1 MSGTFPISAGFQ
13 TLDFQSNTNSR
24 VTRSV
29 SGKTQRIKTGAQYW
43 SFKLKSP
50 AMTRA
55 ELMADYSFIVSQ
67 DGQVGSFTIVPPEVA
82 STRGTMTG
90 TMTVSTTV
98 STDPAMNTA
107 AGSSAVG
114 IVEDS
119 TASGTLKKGDLIKF
133 SNHDKVYMITEDFNL
148 QNDSS
153 VQPLKFYPPLTT
165 AVTGSTTVTY
175 TNVPIKVYL
184 DRDEQKYITQADG
197 TFQYEIV
204 MNEEI

>member
-55 ELMADYSFIVSQ
+55 QLMADYSFIVSQ

-82 STRGTMTG
+82 STRGTASG
-90 TMTVSTTV
+90 TITVANVTSESPV
-98 STDPAMNTA
+98 ISLA

-114 IVEDS
+114 V
-119 TASGTLKKGDLIKF
+119 TGGTGTLKKGDLIKF
-133 SNHDKVYMITEDFNL
+133 SNHDKVYMITEDVNL
-148 QNDSS
+148 DGSTVDQI
-153 VQPLKFYPPLTT
+153 QFYPPVTT
-165 AVTGSTTVTY
+165 ALTGGGQTITY
-175 TNVPIKVYL
+175 TNVPIKVYF

>member
-1 MSGTFPISAGFQ
+1 MSGTFPITAGFQ

-55 ELMADYSFIVSQ
+55 QLMADYSFIVSQ

-82 STRGTMTG
+82 STRGTASG
-90 TMTVSTTV
+90 TITVANVTSESPV
-98 STDPAMNTA
+98 ISLA

-114 IVEDS
+114 V
-119 TASGTLKKGDLIKF
+119 TGGTGTLKKGDLIKF
-133 SNHDKVYMITEDFNL
+133 SNHDKVYMITEDVNL
-148 QNDSS
+148 DGSTVDQI
-153 VQPLKFYPPLTT
+153 QFYPPVTT
-165 AVTGSTTVTY
+165 ALTGGGQTITY
-175 TNVPIKVYL
+175 TNVPIKVYF